1 MWFELPIRERKEYK
15 KMILAFASLT
25 EIFAQKAESDEHIV
39 PIINS
44 KYQETIFQ
52 KAFQASAEDIGNTS
66 YDAAIRQVR
75 ADGSI
80 KKYLIGI
87 KTFGYG
93 SGAQKIAQFK
103 AMQGDWLDILTEI
116 KQNAKGHSK
125 EEIDEIN
132 APLYLKL
139 ATTIAELR
147 NERIQSSEENL
158 KGFSISEDE
167 IENKDEVEA
176 VYHVLMPAGKKET
189 PAIYVGEMSY
199 EKIDI
204 PNIKI
209 LGCTSPRNP
218 TNFDF
223 TDGSHTYR
231 FTSADSQLL
240 MNFHNTDI
248 VQEKWDV
255 KYADKAYSIFSN
267 IAKMVYPEIAAEENA
282 IVAGKNAIAAEKN
295 AEYQIKSSLP
305 EIEESYSWY
314 IPTDLDGE
322 VQKFSGFNSFYGVG
336 VKIQKSQRQKK
347 INLLQEKYEYIANDS
362 NNSSAFKSM
371 IDDLQLYL
379 LGFEHPNEKQ
389 KMEKVKIRRHIEEL
403 LQQINDNDLTGTV
416 RKLIYRPAEEIYIP
430 IPNSKSFHH
439 NHPHFFYTCGA
450 YGAND
455 RTKNKGKKYSMEE
468 RSFNLIF
475 EPSGKAIRS
484 YITQDNG
491 KAIESCK
498 KQTYLGNW
506 ILRKVFQLKPYQPL
520 TRKVLDNLLINGV
533 RLYKEK
539 GSDDIHLLFIYI
551 DPDNPPED
559 LWE

>member
-1 MWFELPIRERKEYK
+1 MWFELPVRERKEYK

-25 EIFAQKAESDEHIV
+25 EIFAQKADAEEHIV

-75 ADGSI
+75 EDGSV

-103 AMQGDWLDILTEI
+103 AMQGDWLNILTEI

-125 EEIDEIN
+125 KEIDKIN
-132 APLYLKL
+132 APLYLRL
-139 ATTIAELR
+139 AQTIAELR

-158 KGFSISEDE
+158 KGFSVTEDE

-189 PAIYVGEMSY
+189 PAIYVGEMAY

-223 TDGSHTYR
+223 TDGCHSYR
-231 FTSADSQLL
+231 FTAADSQLL
-240 MNFHNTDI
+240 MNFHNTEI
-248 VQEKWDV
+248 VQEKWNV
-255 KYADKAYSIFSN
+255 KYADRAYSIFSN
-267 IAKMVYPEIAAEENA
+267 IAKMVYPEIAAEES
-282 IVAGKNAIAAEKN
+282 
-295 AEYQIKSSLP
+295 AEYQVKVSSP
-305 EIEESYSWY
+305 EIEESHSWY
-314 IPTDLDGE
+314 IPTDSEGE
-322 VQKFSGFNSFYGVG
+322 VERFSGFNSFYGVG
-336 VKIQKSQRQKK
+336 SKLGKAQRPQR
-347 INLLQEKYEYIANDS
+347 INSLQVTYEYIANDS
-362 NNSSAFKSM
+362 NNSSNFKSM

-379 LGFEHPNEKQ
+379 LGFEHPNKVEKL
-389 KMEKVKIRRHIEEL
+389 EKVKIRNHIEEL
-403 LQQINDNDLTGTV
+403 LNQINDSALVKDV

-439 NHPHFFYTCGA
+439 NHPQFFFGGGV
-450 YGAND
+450 YGAD
-455 RTKNKGKKYSMEE
+455 DGIKSKGKKHSMNE

-491 KAIESCK
+491 KAIESCD

-520 TRKVLDNLLINGV
+520 TRKVLDNLQINGV

-539 GSDDIHLLFIYI
+539 GDDDIHLLFIYI

>member
-240 MNFHNTDI
+240 MNFHNTEI
-248 VQEKWDV
+248 VQEKWNV
-255 KYADKAYSIFSN
+255 KYADRAYSIFSN

-282 IVAGKNAIAAEKN
+282 
-295 AEYQIKSSLP
+295 EYEVKKYSP

-314 IPTDLDGE
+314 IPVDSDGE

-336 VKIQKSQRQKK
+336 SKLEKSQRQKRIESIK
-347 INLLQEKYEYIANDS
+347 VDFENISYDADKSSDFKELTDSLQAFLIGDGHQKNTIAVKMKKVEIRKHIEDLLHEINDS
-362 NNSSAFKSM
+362 K
-371 IDDLQLYL
+371 
-379 LGFEHPNEKQ
+379 
-389 KMEKVKIRRHIEEL
+389 
-403 LQQINDNDLTGTV
+403 LTKDV
-416 RKLIYRPAEEIYIP
+416 RKLIYRPAEEMYIP
-430 IPNSKSFHH
+430 IPNSKSFHQK
-439 NHPHFFYTCGA
+439 HPYFFNRNGIL
-450 YGAND
+450 G
-455 RTKNKGKKYSMEE
+455 KNADASEKE

-475 EPSGKAIRS
+475 EPSGKSIRS
-484 YITQDNG
+484 YITQDSG
-491 KAIESCK
+491 KAIESYK

-520 TRKVLDNLLINGV
+520 TRKVLDNLQINGI

-551 DPDNPPED
+551 DSDNPPED

>member
-75 ADGSI
+75 ADGSV

-125 EEIDEIN
+125 EEINEIN

-189 PAIYVGEMSY
+189 PAIYVGEMLY

-204 PNIKI
+204 K
-209 LGCTSPRNP
+209 
-218 TNFDF
+218 
-223 TDGSHTYR
+223 H
-231 FTSADSQLL
+231 
-240 MNFHNTDI
+240 
-248 VQEKWDV
+248 
-255 KYADKAYSIFSN
+255 
-267 IAKMVYPEIAAEENA
+267 
-282 IVAGKNAIAAEKN
+282 
-295 AEYQIKSSLP
+295 
-305 EIEESYSWY
+305 
-314 IPTDLDGE
+314 
-322 VQKFSGFNSFYGVG
+322 
-336 VKIQKSQRQKK
+336 
-347 INLLQEKYEYIANDS
+347 
-362 NNSSAFKSM
+362 
-371 IDDLQLYL
+371 
-379 LGFEHPNEKQ
+379 
-389 KMEKVKIRRHIEEL
+389 
-403 LQQINDNDLTGTV
+403 
-416 RKLIYRPAEEIYIP
+416 
-430 IPNSKSFHH
+430 
-439 NHPHFFYTCGA
+439 
-450 YGAND
+450 
-455 RTKNKGKKYSMEE
+455 
-468 RSFNLIF
+468 
-475 EPSGKAIRS
+475 
-484 YITQDNG
+484 
-491 KAIESCK
+491 
-498 KQTYLGNW
+498 
-506 ILRKVFQLKPYQPL
+506 
-520 TRKVLDNLLINGV
+520 
-533 RLYKEK
+533 
-539 GSDDIHLLFIYI
+539 
-551 DPDNPPED
+551 
-559 LWE
+559 